1 MNTEPR
7 TVHLE
12 VNDAGG
18 WRSVSSFNLAD
29 FNDGDLELCAE
40 HLLQLSNNP
49 RIKARIIMPADTA
62 PLVTWTRQEGWHEWV
77 HPGSRRAQGELA

>member
-1 MNTEPR
+1 MATAHR

-12 VNDAGG
+12 VNESGG
-18 WRSVSSFNLAD
+18 WRRVSSFNLED
-29 FNDGDLELCAE
+29 FEEGDLELCAE

-62 PLVTWTRQEGWHEWV
+62 PLVTWCRQDGWREWV
-77 HPGSRRAQGELA
+77 HPGQRAAGEAMP